1 MGDCFVKW
9 YREKIK
15 STWKLAF
22 FSAFIIGLLIHIYKF
37 NNITPVQD
45 SLYNLY
51 NSQNMVQ
58 SGRWFLT
65 VACGFSSF
73 FDLPWING
81 LFSVFFIS
89 LTAAVI
95 AEVFEMKNP
104 CLIVISSGMLVSFP
118 AIYATFGFGFTAD
131 GYMIAM
137 LLAAMSVQFT
147 KIPKG
152 EYVRKDLIVRT
163 VLGGACICLS
173 CGIYQ
178 AYISFAYLLAIFY
191 FVGELLDNKHSTKK
205 YMTWIVG
212 QTVMYVAALAAYYVI
227 WKACMHF
234 QGYAATTYQGLDSIG
249 QYGGRSLSQTIY
261 ELLYSFVMFFLEY
274 SPVRYGF
281 TKWSILSI
289 LVLVAFVAGLVLAYF
304 HSGCR
309 KSKLST
315 VLIALCVIS
324 IPFGCCVLMFTSE
337 EVFYHTL
344 MMQSICNLYIFTGV
358 LWEKWFKPKYSTVV
372 GLLLFVVVLN
382 NAVMANVYY
391 KHLDDCF
398 KRTQALAVEVNTRV
412 HMLDDGNIKYVFF
425 AGKLDDYTSEE
436 RMDAAILRETGPWKW
451 VSYTL
456 LSERFIAAYTDFELS
471 YYRDNGLEYP
481 VVNYTSGELPFPKDY
496 ELRFPLLSEEQQA
509 LLMDSTEFQEMPQW
523 PAKDSVKVIGET
535 VVIKLSNP

>member
-9 YREKIK
+9 YREKVK

-22 FSAFIIGLLIHIYKF
+22 FSAFIMGLLIHIFKF

-65 VACGFSSF
+65 VACGFSSL

-137 LLAAMSVQFT
+137 LLAALSVQLT
-147 KIPKG
+147 KIPEG
-152 EYVRKDLIVRT
+152 EYVKKNLILRT
-163 VLGGACICLS
+163 ALGAACICLS

-191 FVGELLDNKHSTKK
+191 IIGELLRNAHSTKK
-205 YMTWIVG
+205 YVTWILG
-212 QTVMYVAALAAYYVI
+212 QIVMYVVALAAYYVI
-227 WKACMHF
+227 WKACMYI

-249 QYGGRSLSQTIY
+249 QFGGRSLSRTIY

-281 TKWSILSI
+281 TKWSVLSI
-289 LVLVAFVAGLVLAYF
+289 LVLVAFVVGLILACF
-304 HSGCR
+304 RSGCI
-309 KSKLST
+309 KNKFNT
-315 VLIALCVIS
+315 IIIALCVLS

-344 MMQSICNLYIFTGV
+344 MMQSICTLYIFTGV
-358 LWEKWFKPKYSTVV
+358 LWENWFKPKFSTVV

-382 NAVMANVYY
+382 NAVMANIYY

-412 HMLDDGNIKYVFF
+412 HMLDDGNIKYICF
-425 AGKLDDYTSEE
+425 AGKLDDYTNEE
-436 RMDAAILRETGPWKW
+436 RMSAGILRETGPWKW
-451 VSYTL
+451 VAYTL
-456 LSERFIAAYTDFELS
+456 LSERFIAAYTDFDLA

-496 ELRFPLLSEEQQA
+496 ELRFPLLSEEQRA
-509 LLMDSTEFQEMPQW
+509 LLMDSQEFKDMPQW